1 VSREEAADGSR
12 ATPTDRIYRDLPPKS
27 LPAALRKRISIVST
41 LPDGLGVPFKEERDM
56 QLNIA
61 RWGNSL
67 ALRLPSHVARETK
80 LTEGATV
87 QVEMRDGAIVVTPV
101 RKRFKL
107 SELLAQM
114 PKDNKASEYDWGK
127 PQGDEEW

>member
-1 VSREEAADGSR
+1 
-12 ATPTDRIYRDLPPKS
+12 
-27 LPAALRKRISIVST
+27 
-41 LPDGLGVPFKEERDM
+41 M

-87 QVEMRDGAIVVTPV
+87 SVEVKNGTIILTPLP
-101 RKRFKL
+101 KKLKL
-107 SELLAQM
+107 SDLLAQM
-114 PKDNKASEYDWGK
+114 PADHKVEEFDWGK
-127 PQGDEEW
+127 PEGDEVW